1 MSQSKHSHLSVLLE
15 TLPLELTELTL
26 EHLPQHVEVDDTPH
40 RLRRLEEVL
49 SATTQSFTFS
59 TPHVAS
65 AKAPYPPKLTSSSK
79 DGITDV
85 NTWIKQ
91 LEHWAALYVKTTE
104 NLVDRARYAIDQ
116 ANLELWINACITLT
130 PSQTQ
135 S

>member
-1 MSQSKHSHLSVLLE
+1 MAHK
-15 TLPLELTELTL
+15 
-26 EHLPQHVEVDDTPH
+26 
-40 RLRRLEEVL
+40 R
-49 SATTQSFTFS
+49 
-59 TPHVAS
+59 
-65 AKAPYPPKLTSSSK
+65 YSSK

-91 LEHWAALYVKTTE
+91 FEHWAALYVKTTE